1 MAEFAHYFSG
11 RNRKTRY
18 HFPSFADVKNVLRS
32 FKQSFEFFFTER
44 HYFVVNFHSVSINA
58 CYDATA

>member
-11 RNRKTRY
+11 RNSKTRY
-18 HFPSFADVKNVLRS
+18 HFPSFADVKNVFRS
-32 FKQSFEFFFTER
+32 LKQSLKFFFAER
-44 HYFVVNFHSVSINA
+44 HYFMVNFHSVSINA